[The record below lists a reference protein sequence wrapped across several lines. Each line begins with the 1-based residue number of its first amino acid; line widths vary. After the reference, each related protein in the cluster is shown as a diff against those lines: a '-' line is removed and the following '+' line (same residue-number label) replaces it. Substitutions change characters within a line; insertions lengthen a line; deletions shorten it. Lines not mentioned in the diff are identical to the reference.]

1 MTESEKFTQ
10 NVQKVSGF
18 DALFLQGVLDLLS
31 ALGYTLQSGDSV
43 LLGFMAQKVEQEIK
57 NACNVSSVPAG
68 LNLCAMG
75 LIVAEFLMAKKN
87 MGGLEGFALNFE
99 AVVKQLQEGDTNIV
113 WATDNGLTPEQRFE
127 SFIAFL
133 LSGRGQFV
141 SYRRL
146 KW

>member
-1 MTESEKFTQ
+1 MTEAEQYVNNIQAVT
-10 NVQKVSGF
+10 GF
-18 DALFLQGVLDLLS
+18 DAPFLQGIVDLLN
-31 ALGYTLQSGDSV
+31 ALGYTLQTGDSV
-43 LLGFMAQKVEQEIK
+43 LLGFMTQKVEQEIK

-68 LNLCAMG
+68 LNTCAMG

-87 MGGLEGFALNFE
+87 MGGLEGFTLNFD

-113 WATDNGLTPEQRFE
+113 WATDAGLTPEQRFDT
-127 SFIAFL
+127 FISYL
-133 LSGRGQFV
+133 LAGRGQFV